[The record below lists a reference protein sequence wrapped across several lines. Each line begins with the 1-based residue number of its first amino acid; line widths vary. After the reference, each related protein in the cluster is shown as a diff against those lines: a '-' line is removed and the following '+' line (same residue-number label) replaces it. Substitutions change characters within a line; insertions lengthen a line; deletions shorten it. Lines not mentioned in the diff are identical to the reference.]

1 VTPGDFKHD
10 AEAMLKGTALL
21 KSIGQ
26 ARSEHLT
33 YEQMDA
39 WVEDEMD
46 QTAREW
52 VVAHIGLCDFCAKQ
66 LSAYESYAPAMSAP
80 IAAPAKLIPFRERFR
95 AAFGW
100 PQIAMV
106 ALAIVVAILA
116 PIAIRNSRSSGI
128 QSIEARS
135 LAALPPSLR
144 HAAEDV
150 VNANTALRPTVL
162 ADLAPNVDPRID
174 NPASEVVEETHPTL
188 HWQRF
193 AASYAVS
200 ISDGAGHIAAQAS
213 DLTTSEWT
221 VPIELQRGVKY
232 EWEIS
237 TTSLPGENHHAWFRV
252 LGASE
257 EQTLAELRASG
268 AGPLALGA
276 VEQQFGLLTLAQHEF
291 EELSKE
297 FPQSVDATKLLDHIH
312 SIRGN

>member
-1 VTPGDFKHD
+1 
-10 AEAMLKGTALL
+10 
-21 KSIGQ
+21 
-26 ARSEHLT
+26 
-33 YEQMDA
+33 
-39 WVEDEMD
+39 
-46 QTAREW
+46 
-52 VVAHIGLCDFCAKQ
+52 
-66 LSAYESYAPAMSAP
+66 
-80 IAAPAKLIPFRERFR
+80 
-95 AAFGW
+95 
-100 PQIAMV
+100 MV